1 MLLEILKYL
10 AIAVTTFFIMYKLEC
25 EEVGT
30 LVMTVAV
37 PLTVYACTLN

>member
-1 MLLEILKYL
+1 MLLEIFKYL
-10 AIAVTTFFIMYKLEC
+10 ALAIVTFIIMYKLEC

-30 LVMTVAV
+30 MIMTVVV